1 MRAPPAPRV
10 LLHGFAE
17 RADEVVSLKVRVPA
31 QAWREETQ
39 RLLGTGE
46 RAAHATLEAELAA
59 PVDELWYPTTHDTVQ
74 IVVPRLR
81 SEDRGRRGRAAG
93 NVTYT
98 IGAVRPICTRTR
110 RSNLIHRFLVS
121 LQHDPLF

>member
-46 RAAHATLEAELAA
+46 RAAHKRQAK
-59 PVDELWYPTTHDTVQ
+59 
-74 IVVPRLR
+74 
-81 SEDRGRRGRAAG
+81 RRM
-93 NVTYT
+93 
-98 IGAVRPICTRTR
+98 
-110 RSNLIHRFLVS
+110 H
-121 LQHDPLF
+121 